1 MYLHT
6 AVVAQLDAAFTLLAV
21 LTDVVM
27 QSTGPER
34 EPALVPVPP
43 QVALLPQIPLRTD
56 TYGHTKL
63 HMPNYI
69 NTVILYKFITC
80 ILHAHQHKHF

>member
-21 LTDVVM
+21 LTDIVM
-27 QSTGPER
+27 QSAGLER

-69 NTVILYKFITC
+69 NTILHVDYIYIIC
-80 ILHAHQHKHF
+80 ILTQTCL